1 MSSDQTNKPF
11 GFLHVDVDGLWAVRK
26 CYGAK
31 AGESYRHDPVWEE
44 GVPNLVEWF
53 ESCSVPASF
62 FLVGCDLKLE
72 AKRKIARQLH
82 EAGHEI
88 GNHSWSHTIGLT
100 RFPVGKAIK
109 EIRATQ
115 NIIEKSG
122 LPKPIGFRSPG
133 YDIDA
138 RILRAVER
146 EGLSYDASI
155 LPTYLS
161 PILRVA
167 DKLMSVRSVPGKR
180 QFGRFAYWR
189 APKEP
194 YHPRKWDIRKP
205 AKNNRPN
212 SILEFPVGVMPRT
225 TFPLTGS
232 AIFAFGPEKVNNAL
246 NQIAE
251 EGRSV
256 MILLHGIDGL
266 DCKVHQPIPEK
277 KIKAGG
283 FNLSEKDK
291 RDMIKQVLDHFET
304 QFEVVRTKDVV
315 QNNLLKN

>member
-1 MSSDQTNKPF
+1 MNKSESSKPF

-31 AGESYRHDPVWEE
+31 VGESYRQDPVWQE
-44 GVPNLVEWF
+44 GVPNLLDWF
-53 ESCSVPASF
+53 DQCAFPASF

-72 AKRKIARQLH
+72 SKRKIANKIH

-115 NIIEKSG
+115 NIIEKAG
-122 LPKPIGFRSPG
+122 LPGPVGFRSPG

-138 RILRAVER
+138 RILRAIER
-146 EGLSYDASI
+146 EGLKYDASI
-155 LPTYLS
+155 LPTFLS
-161 PILRVA
+161 PLLRIA
-167 DKLMSVRSVPGKR
+167 DKMMSVRSVPGKR

-205 AKNNRPN
+205 AKNDQAN
-212 SILEFPVGVMPRT
+212 SIMEFPVGVMPMT
-225 TFPLTGS
+225 SFPLTGS
-232 AIFAFGPEKVNNAL
+232 AIFAFGPDKVNRAL
-246 NQIAE
+246 DQIAE
-251 EGRSV
+251 QGRSV

-266 DCKVHQPIPEK
+266 DCNTHQPIPEK
-277 KIKAGG
+277 RIKAGG
-283 FNLSEKDK
+283 FNLSASEKK
-291 RDMIKQVLDHFET
+291 KMIEQVLDHFAG
-304 QFEVVRTKDVV
+304 QYNVVRTKDI
-315 QNNLLKN
+315 L